1 MLSTNAMSSGFF
13 PASAPSDLTRRQ
25 RWVGVA
31 VVVALHVVAG
41 VEIVRIGRGAGAPA
55 EPAPLMVTMIT
66 EAATPQAPEPA
77 PVTPQPVAQPKQQPH
92 PVSQPKAAPVLASQ
106 QAAKPTEHQ
115 VPVAAPEPKPEAKP
129 ATNSSAAVEASATS
143 VAAAT
148 TAPVAAAP
156 APQPPRTL
164 PSSAV
169 QYLIPPQP
177 VFPPVSRDLGES
189 GAVEMLVLVDETGHT
204 KDIQL
209 VKSSGYGRLDR
220 AAMAAMRAA
229 RFKPYLES
237 GVARSAWA
245 PARISFN
252 LNER

>member
-1 MLSTNAMSSGFF
+1 MLSTTTISPGLFAD
-13 PASAPSDLTRRQ
+13 SAPSDLTRGQ
-25 RWVGVA
+25 RWVGV
-31 VVVALHVVAG
+31 VLVVALHVLAG
-41 VEIVRIGRGAGAPA
+41 LEIVRLGRGAGAPT
-55 EPAPLMVTMIT
+55 EPAPLMVSMIT
-66 EAATPQAPEPA
+66 EAATPQAPEPS
-77 PVTPQPVAQPKQQPH
+77 PVPPQPVAQPKPQPQQH
-92 PVSQPKAAPVLASQ
+92 QKAPPVLASQ
-106 QAAKPTEHQ
+106 QAAKPSDHQ
-115 VPVAAPEPKPEAKP
+115 VPLAAPEPKPEAKP
-129 ATNSSAAVEASATS
+129 ATTAAATAEAP
-143 VAAAT
+143 AAAT
-148 TAPVAAAP
+148 TAATTGPAAAAP
-156 APQPPRTL
+156 ASQQPRTL

-220 AAMAAMRAA
+220 AAMSAMRAA
-229 RFKPYLES
+229 RFKPYLEN